1 MQKILIIVAVIL
13 ATCVGCQW
21 NLRPSDDDGAATVS
35 IDRYDQIE
43 RIYLTTGDFAALQ
56 QLKTDYPI
64 QTRTLIE
71 DVLGIGQVSDSD
83 INVRFFVFFQD
94 TTLQTILSDV
104 EKQYADMAD
113 VSRELNRAFLRLRQL
128 LPEVSMPNVYT
139 QVGSLDQSIVVGDG
153 LLGISLDKYLGEKYP
168 LYLKYDY
175 TPQQRSMMTR
185 QYIVPDCIAFFLLS
199 RYPLLC
205 DATDEAHQ
213 WHMAKIQYVV
223 NRVTGRNVF
232 DHPLISRVDS
242 LVKDQKNFSVDK
254 LLTQSPLA
262 ASYLCEER

>member
-1 MQKILIIVAVIL
+1 MQKILIIVVVML
-13 ATCVGCQW
+13 AACVGCQW
-21 NLRPSDDDGAATVS
+21 NLRPSDDNDAVAVN

-56 QLKTDYPI
+56 QLKTAYPI

-83 INVRFFVFFQD
+83 INMRFLVFFQD

-104 EKQYADMAD
+104 ETQYADMSD

-128 LPEVSMPNVYT
+128 LPEVSLPNVYT

-153 LLGISLDKYLGEKYP
+153 LLGISLDKYLGEDYP
-168 LYLKYDY
+168 LYLKYNY

-185 QYIVPDCIAFFLLS
+185 QYIVPDCIGFFLLS

-223 NRVTGRNVF
+223 NRVTGREVF

-242 LVKDQKNFSVDK
+242 IVKGQKNFSIDK
-254 LLTQSPLA
+254 LLAQSPLA
-262 ASYLCEER
+262 ASHPNVER